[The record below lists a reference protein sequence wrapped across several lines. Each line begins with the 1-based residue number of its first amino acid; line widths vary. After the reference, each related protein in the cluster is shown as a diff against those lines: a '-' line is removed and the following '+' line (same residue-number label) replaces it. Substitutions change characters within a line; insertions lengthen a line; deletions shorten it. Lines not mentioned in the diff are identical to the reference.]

1 MGKQIVSKRTNKNV
15 SLEQYKK
22 GNKPITNVKELT
34 NKEKKSF
41 NDVRLRNRFVKQNV
55 KLQRMNISLI
65 SKFDELKVFPYSY
78 SNDMIGSFFY
88 DELETINMSNKTPQF
103 RIWYNQIVDVSQ
115 SLPLILNNKSKILD
129 HV

>member
-22 GNKPITNVKELT
+22 IKKPDTDKKELT

-65 SKFDELKVFPYSY
+65 SKFDELKIFPYSY

-115 SLPLILNNKSKILD
+115 SLPLILNNKTKILD

>member
-1 MGKQIVSKRTNKNV
+1 
-15 SLEQYKK
+15 
-22 GNKPITNVKELT
+22 
-34 NKEKKSF
+34 
-41 NDVRLRNRFVKQNV
+41 
-55 KLQRMNISLI
+55 MNISLI
-65 SKFDELKVFPYSY
+65 SKFDELKIFPYSY